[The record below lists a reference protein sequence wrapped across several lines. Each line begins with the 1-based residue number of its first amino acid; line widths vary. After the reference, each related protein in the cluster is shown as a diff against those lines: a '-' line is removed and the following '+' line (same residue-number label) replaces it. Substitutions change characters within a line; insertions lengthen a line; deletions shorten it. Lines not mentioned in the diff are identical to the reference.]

1 MYSGKTRKTGKTDK
15 TGKTGMT
22 AKTALLLRFYKNE
35 PVVTELMWSFLS
47 EIYSGGPALN
57 IKN

>member
-1 MYSGKTRKTGKTDK
+1 MYSGKTRKTGKTD
-15 TGKTGMT
+15 KTGMT